1 MKIVT
6 FNAEEIEIDAIQ
18 AVDAMTFTYTE
29 FQQIQN
35 DTEEVVRIIKLGT
48 DNATKNESNS
58 YYEFEKKNRIKVCD
72 AVTEEKENHEKIIKE
87 LFITNYK
94 CKLNKLD
101 RLNSDIIN
109 ICTYM
114 KEVIMSVTILN
125 PKNISSCT
133 RADVEIF
140 AQNFRLF

>member
-1 MKIVT
+1 MGI
-6 FNAEEIEIDAIQ
+6 
-18 AVDAMTFTYTE
+18 
-29 FQQIQN
+29 
-35 DTEEVVRIIKLGT
+35 
-48 DNATKNESNS
+48 DNATKNGANL
-58 YYEFEKKNRIKVCD
+58 YYEFEKKNRIKVCN

-87 LFITNYK
+87 LFITHYK

-101 RLNSDIIN
+101 RLTSDITN

-125 PKNISSCT
+125 QTLLNISSCT
-133 RADVEIF
+133 KADVEIF

>member
-6 FNAEEIEIDAIQ
+6 FNAEEIEIDTIQ
-18 AVDAMTFTYTE
+18 AVDTMAFTYTE
-29 FQQIQN
+29 FQRIQN

-48 DNATKNESNS
+48 DDATKNESNS

-87 LFITNYK
+87 LFITHYK

-101 RLNSDIIN
+101 HLNSDITN

-114 KEVIMSVTILN
+114 KEVIMSVTIPN

-133 RADVEIF
+133 KADAEIF

>member
-6 FNAEEIEIDAIQ
+6 FNAEEIEIDAIE
-18 AVDAMTFTYTE
+18 AVDTMVFTYTE
-29 FQQIQN
+29 FQRIRN

-48 DNATKNESNS
+48 DNATKNGANS
-58 YYEFEKKNRIKVCD
+58 YYEFEKKNRIKVCN

-87 LFITNYK
+87 LFITHYK
-94 CKLNKLD
+94 CKLNRLD
-101 RLNSDIIN
+101 RLNSDIRN

-114 KEVIMSVTILN
+114 KEIIMSVTILN

-133 RADVEIF
+133 KTDVEIF
-140 AQNFRLF
+140 IQNFRLF

>member
-6 FNAEEIEIDAIQ
+6 FNAEEIEIDAIE
-18 AVDAMTFTYTE
+18 AVDTMVFTYTE
-29 FQQIQN
+29 FQRIRN

-48 DNATKNESNS
+48 GNATKHGSNS
-58 YYEFEKKNRIKVCD
+58 YYEFEKKNRIKLCN

-87 LFITNYK
+87 LFITHYK

-101 RLNSDIIN
+101 RLNSDITN

-133 RADVEIF
+133 KADVEIF